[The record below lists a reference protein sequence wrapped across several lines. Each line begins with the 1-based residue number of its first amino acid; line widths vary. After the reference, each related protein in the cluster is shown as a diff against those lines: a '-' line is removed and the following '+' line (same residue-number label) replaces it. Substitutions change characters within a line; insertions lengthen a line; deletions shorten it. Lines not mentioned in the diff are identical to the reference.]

1 MPQVIQPNPHI
12 PKPAGAWLE
21 EAVGD
26 LWKSHEAIA
35 NGARYPGISTGIKTL
50 DQHMGGLQE
59 GLFLLLAA
67 PGVGKT
73 RFALY
78 VARQAALEGYPVCYV
93 TADEG
98 ARRLSLR
105 LACMD
110 SNIRLSNMTMGCDP
124 SALDRYTKD
133 KPEFFNL
140 IDLQE
145 TTNIDPASLGKH
157 LKARIDQHGARM
169 GLLVVD
175 YIQAM
180 ASTMGHKE
188 MRMAVSDLSAA
199 FRDAALECKSP
210 ALVVSAVSRGQYDN
224 PTLSAGKESG
234 DLEFRA
240 DGVFTLTQRDKSTNE
255 LELEIQKNRWGERY
269 KKIDLVVN
277 PSVGTIQDADHLQQV
292 A

>member
-1 MPQVIQPNPHI
+1 MPKIIEPNPHI
-12 PKPAGAWLE
+12 PKPANTWLQ
-21 EAVGD
+21 EAVDD
-26 LWKSHEAIA
+26 LWRSHQAIKD
-35 NGARYPGISTGIKTL
+35 GAKYPGVSTGIKTL

-73 RFALY
+73 RFALH
-78 VARQAALEGYPVCYV
+78 VARQAALEGYPVVYV

-98 ARRLSLR
+98 ARRLSVR

-124 SALDRYTKD
+124 TLLAKYVEE
-133 KPEFFNL
+133 KPDFFNL
-140 IDLQE
+140 IDIQE

-157 LKARIDQHGARM
+157 LKSRIDQHGARI

-180 ASTMGHKE
+180 ASSMGHKE

-240 DGVFTLTQRDKSTNE
+240 DGVFTLSQRDKSTNE

-277 PSVGTIQDADHLQQV
+277 PSVGTIAESDYLRQV